1 MAKVILSSFSSRN
14 EYEHKLNAQEK
25 EITKI
30 INGDKNI
37 IEAVSRFISAA
48 DAGIDACVDQTRPA
62 LAIDVEQI
70 RSLVLSSHK
79 RGIRFRCITEI
90 TTNNIHYCKQLLEIV
105 DELRHLDNIVGTF
118 YVSDIECL
126 VPESLHKK
134 SKLASQII
142 YWNVKETVKHQ
153 QYVFETLWN
162 KAISAEQKINEIE
175 KGELPEVI
183 EIIHDT
189 NEAQLLAHKLVSAA
203 EKEVL
208 VVFSSSNAFIRQVN
222 AGGGQLV
229 IKVANSRNVNVVI
242 LTPMNEV
249 AKIMAKDLESQSTNI
264 QIRAIEPSSR
274 STVSAVIVDRKFS
287 IAVELKDD
295 SKSTPQEA
303 IGTSIY
309 STSKSTVLSY
319 VSMFESLLKLTELY
333 EESQSKLSDTTD
345 ELESMKKYVKE
356 VLEEMD
362 KFKKSRV

>member
-1 MAKVILSSFSSRN
+1 M
-14 EYEHKLNAQEK
+14 NAEEK
-25 EITKI
+25 ELTKI
-30 INGDKNI
+30 IQGDKKVL
-37 IEAVSRFISAA
+37 EAVSRFIFNANTK
-48 DAGIDACVDQTRPA
+48 IDACVDQTRPA
-62 LAIDVEQI
+62 LGTDIKPI
-70 RSLVLSSHK
+70 RILVLNSHK
-79 RGIRFRCITEI
+79 RGVRFRCITEI
-90 TTNNIHYCKQLLEIV
+90 TANNIHYCKQLLGIV

-118 YVSDIECL
+118 YVSDKECL
-126 VPESLHKK
+126 VPESIHKK
-134 SKLASQII
+134 GKPASQII
-142 YWNVKETVKHQ
+142 FWNVKETVKHQ

-162 KAISAEQKINEIE
+162 KAISAQQKIDQIE

-189 NEAQLLAHKLVSAA
+189 NEAQQLGQKLVSAA

-208 VVFSSSNAFIRQVN
+208 IIFSSSNAFIRQVN

-229 IKVANSRNVNVVI
+229 TKVANSRNVNVVI

-274 STVSAVIVDRKFS
+274 STVTAVIVDRKFS

-362 KFKKSRV
+362 KFKRSRV